1 MSATT
6 IEEYAENASTL
17 NDLLLDEL
25 ERYTQTNML
34 QPRMLSGKVQGRFLS
49 FVSKL
54 IQPIHVLEIGTYSG
68 YSALCMAE
76 GLTSNGMLHTI
87 DINDELEDVHDKFI
101 KKSRFSRQIHI
112 HYGNALNI
120 IPEISLSKW
129 DLVFID
135 ADKSNYL
142 NYYKMVLPNM
152 NRGGVLIADNVLWS
166 GKVLDIK
173 ERENDRDT
181 KSLHEF
187 NQFVLNDNRVE
198 NFLLPFRDGLMI
210 VRVNN

>member
-25 ERYTQTNML
+25 ERYTKTNML